1 MSMVIRNNMGISNGY
16 QNNTS
21 KTGGY
26 KNVREYS
33 NYLMGKY
40 SCLKPGNNVAVSIT
54 PGLLRKAM
62 SDEKTG
68 QWLERELSKAPD
80 YIKSSQQAASARG
93 SRLVY
98 AAIEF
103 GEEYSTMYTCT
114 VTDTPGRDEDID
126 KWLERVKENK
136 EKQKA
141 AEKKAEK
148 KAAEEKYNKE
158 LMAKKEKMDQDYA
171 ARLKALD
178 TSISQQINEKAKA
191 DGYDLVLSK
200 GIVLFGGNDI
210 TSEIIKVVK

>member
-1 MSMVIRNNMGISNGY
+1 MDDIPTERAGDIIAMVIGKNMGVFNGY
-16 QNNTS
+16 QNSAS
-21 KTGGY
+21 KTRGS
-26 KNVREYS
+26 KNVRGYS

-40 SCLKPGNNVAVSIT
+40 SCLKHGKNVAVSII

-62 SDEKTG
+62 SDDKTG
-68 QWLERELSKAPD
+68 QWLERELSKVPD

-126 KWLERVKENK
+126 KWLERIEEYKK
-136 EKQKA
+136 KQKD

-148 KAAEEKYNKE
+148 KAP
-158 LMAKKEKMDQDYA
+158 KEKLIEQIMEEYTFKGPD
-171 ARLKALD
+171 LKSVTDKFIQKMASVSSVAD
-178 TSISQQINEKAKA
+178 SVSGFDMKA
-191 DGYDLVLSK
+191 
-200 GIVLFGGNDI
+200 
-210 TSEIIKVVK
+210 

>member
-1 MSMVIRNNMGISNGY
+1 MGISNGY

-148 KAAEEKYNKE
+148 KAAEEKMTE
-158 LMAKKEKMDQDYA
+158 QRIAKY
-171 ARLKALD
+171 
-178 TSISQQINEKAKA
+178 
-191 DGYDLVLSK
+191 
-200 GIVLFGGNDI
+200 
-210 TSEIIKVVK
+210 IIRM

>member
-1 MSMVIRNNMGISNGY
+1 MSMVITNNMGTGNSSWS
-16 QNNTS
+16 NTS
-21 KTGGY
+21 KTNGY

-40 SCLKPGNNVAVSIT
+40 SCLKPGNNVAVSVT

-68 QWLERELSKAPD
+68 QWLERELAKAPD

-114 VTDTPGRDEDID
+114 VTDTPGSDEDID
-126 KWLERVKENK
+126 KWLERIEEYKN
-136 EKQKA
+136 KQKEV
-141 AEKKAEK
+141 EKKAQK
-148 KAAEEKYNKE
+148 KDT
-158 LMAKKEKMDQDYA
+158 KEKLTEHTMEEYTFKGTD
-171 ARLKALD
+171 LKSVTDKFIQKMSSLSVTTNTVTGFD
-178 TSISQQINEKAKA
+178 MKA
-191 DGYDLVLSK
+191 
-200 GIVLFGGNDI
+200 
-210 TSEIIKVVK
+210 

>member
-1 MSMVIRNNMGISNGY
+1 MFMAMIIGNNIGTNNSSWS
-16 QNNTS
+16 NTS
-21 KTGGY
+21 KTNGY

-114 VTDTPGRDEDID
+114 VTDTLGRDEDID

-136 EKQKA
+136 EKQKES
-141 AEKKAEK
+141 EKRAEK
-148 KAAEEKYNKE
+148 KAA
-158 LMAKKEKMDQDYA
+158 KEKLTEQIMEEYTFKGPN
-171 ARLKALD
+171 LKSVTDKFIQKMASVSSVAD
-178 TSISQQINEKAKA
+178 SVSGFDMKA
-191 DGYDLVLSK
+191 
-200 GIVLFGGNDI
+200 
-210 TSEIIKVVK
+210 